1 MVNLMTTAGTDMVHL
16 EGGGIVLVLFLLDFA
31 DVLFSQWELFRRQE
45 GGVQPPAIGFR
56 FPLFDGVS
64 NSPIE
69 RLPLWFMASER
80 AADSS
85 GKEGQA
91 ETGL

>member
-1 MVNLMTTAGTDMVHL
+1 MQ
-16 EGGGIVLVLFLLDFA
+16 
-31 DVLFSQWELFRRQE
+31 S
-45 GGVQPPAIGFR
+45 PAIGFR

-69 RLPLWFMASER
+69 CLPLWFMASER